1 MLAPRPPIACF
12 QAGGGPCSARSNA
25 GPSDPDKLSLCSQPT
40 SAPAAPAS
48 FITMCST
55 TTMFGVSASYHR
67 PTWAPAQRALW
78 RRLDHAAI
86 FLLIAGTNTP
96 LALIALEPAQVRKG
110 GGWLVRAL
118 FIRRQDCTALLH
130 VVSPFF
136 LGNSGPQPPPSLNP
150 THPTL
155 SAQSTRLLSL
165 VWSGATAG
173 ILQCLFFA
181 HAPKA
186 LAAVLY
192 VALGWMALPFVDD
205 FTAVLPSLD
214 VGLIVTGGV
223 IYSLGVSWR
232 RYATGAQPCLAPLL
246 GIAPCAAAQG
256 WGLYSAC
263 RRAAAQ
269 RGVFCPHQLT
279 ACHVSRP
286 LQALIYALKRPN
298 PVPHVSRRLLVQ
310 GPHVLLRACFARP
323 GACAMR
329 PQGSCRVL
337 GVPASPLGCAS

>member
-1 MLAPRPPIACF
+1 MTDTSSD
-12 QAGGGPCSARSNA
+12 GGGGQQAA
-25 GPSDPDKLSLCSQPT
+25 
-40 SAPAAPAS
+40 AAAPAPQKARLRGVIHNYAA
-48 FITMCST
+48 FVALGVGIMLCLEAQTLRARLGCLIYTIST

-96 LALIALEPAQVRKG
+96 LALIALEP
-110 GGWLVRAL
+110 
-118 FIRRQDCTALLH
+118 
-130 VVSPFF
+130 
-136 LGNSGPQPPPSLNP
+136 
-150 THPTL
+150 
-155 SAQSTRLLSL
+155 AQSTRLLSL

-223 IYSLGVSWR
+223 IYSLG
-232 RYATGAQPCLAPLL
+232 
-246 GIAPCAAAQG
+246 
-256 WGLYSAC
+256 
-263 RRAAAQ
+263 
-269 RGVFCPHQLT
+269 
-279 ACHVSRP
+279 
-286 LQALIYALKRPN
+286 ALIYALKRPN
-298 PVPHVSRRLLVQ
+298 PVPHVFGYHELFHTFVTLAALLHFAAVQ
-310 GPHVLLRACFARP
+310 
-323 GACAMR
+323 
-329 PQGSCRVL
+329 RV
-337 GVPASPLGCAS
+337 VNSPLGAPK